1 MVVRRYG
8 YLENCVRAM
17 KIKIKIS
24 PSLTDEEFDVLASPH
39 DTIDDFEL
47 LIQKQKGIAPLSQ
60 TLTHNG
66 ENINGNKPFY
76 RNHTCMC

>member
-1 MVVRRYG
+1 
-8 YLENCVRAM
+8 M

-47 LIQKQKGIAPLSQ
+47 LIQKQKGIAPRSQ
-60 TLTHNG
+60 ILTHNG
-66 ENINGNKPFY
+66 EIINGNKSF
-76 RNHTCMC
+76 HS